1 GLTFAPF
8 SDGHDNGKEPT
19 TTLQQ
24 FISDFAT
31 NGAHSVVQTI
41 TSVVAADQPFHH
53 LVYTSG
59 IPWAA
64 KVAHAYKLKSSL
76 LWCQPA
82 TVLNIYYYYFN
93 GYEDLISNNK
103 NNSSFLIKFPGL
115 PPLTMDDL
123 PSFPSPYRLKEH
135 DFMMQV
141 LKDHVDA
148 LKTAPRIPIAKVEF
162 IKAIEQLEFLP
173 IGPLIRSDGKEKD
186 ECIRWLDTKP
196 EASVVYVAF
205 GSQAILSM
213 EQPTNAKM
221 IEDEW
226 KTGVRVQRR
235 QGDGVVEGKE
245 IYRCVKMV
253 MAGDDGGD
261 MRRNAYKWRD
271 LATEALNTNGSSTV
285 NLQAF
290 LDDA

>member
-1 GLTFAPF
+1 
-8 SDGHDNGKEPT
+8 
-19 TTLQQ
+19 
-24 FISDFAT
+24 FISNFAT
-31 NGAHSVVQTI
+31 NGAHSVAQTI
-41 TSVVAADQPFHH
+41 TFTVAADQPFHH

-64 KVAHAYKLKSSL
+64 KVAHSYKHKSSL

-103 NNSSFLIKFPGL
+103 NNSSFLIKLPGL

-123 PSFPSPYRLKEH
+123 PSFLSPSRLKEH

-148 LKTAPRIPIAKVEF
+148 LKTAPRIPELEVES
-162 IKAIEQLEFLP
+162 IKAIEQVEFLP

-186 ECIRWLDTKP
+186 GCIRWLDTNP

-213 EQPTNAKM
+213 EQVEEIAIGLLASGRPFLWV
-221 IEDEW
+221 IRDR
-226 KTGVRVQRR
+226 VRVQRR
-235 QGDGVVEGKE
+235 QGDGVVERKE
-245 IYRCVKMV
+245 IDSCVKMV

-261 MRRNAYKWRD
+261 IRRNAYKWRD
-271 LATEALNTNGSSTV
+271 LATEALNTNRSSTV